1 MEVRLLGGHLRR
13 LLGGKQVDV
22 RSGAV
27 RSLLDQLVERGGAE
41 VAAVLFEPL
50 SVAPTT
56 SGVGTGG
63 RDPGTDVRALSRD
76 LRVLVNG
83 RSVAFLDGLETA
95 VAETDTVTLHLS
107 GIRGFP
113 GG

>member
-1 MEVRLLGGHLRR
+1 MPEVRLLGGHLRR
-13 LLGGKQVDV
+13 LLGGKQVGV

-27 RSLLDQLVERGGAE
+27 SSLLDELVERGGDE
-41 VAAVLFEPL
+41 LAAMLFEPVP
-50 SVAPTT
+50 SETCDSET
-56 SGVGTGG
+56 EG
-63 RDPGTDVRALSRD
+63 RHRGDAGRALNRD

-83 RSVAFLDGLETA
+83 RSVAFLAGLETP
-95 VAETDTVTLHLS
+95 VGETDYVTLHLS